1 MMPRPQTSAAQPPAA
16 PRRPMPRQR
25 GVVLV
30 TSLLLLIVVTILAIS
45 MFRSFGLDEKIA
57 GNVREK
63 QRALNAAETAEQY
76 AEYWLASGNAGAAIT
91 CTTTAVWTTGQVC
104 SAASV
109 PNFVAVPWQYNG
121 ANVGVFYLPSAP
133 TALSPTAA
141 TPMPIAASGQGTYYF
156 RPMYYITYLGAT
168 GTGNGK
174 IYQIDAAGFGGSAD
188 TVAVVE
194 STYLVQSSVSCL
206 GCNQ

>member
-1 MMPRPQTSAAQPPAA
+1 MTARRQPRVLPTHSIG
-16 PRRPMPRQR
+16 RQR

-63 QRALNAAETAEQY
+63 QRALSAAETAEQY
-76 AEYWLASGNAGAAIT
+76 AEYWLASGNGAAVVT
-91 CTTTAVWTTGQVC
+91 CTGMVTSLVGQVC
-104 SAASV
+104 SNTALPANFASL
-109 PNFVAVPWQYNG
+109 PWQYSG
-121 ANVGVFYLPSAP
+121 ANVGVTYLPNAPTATNSAP
-133 TALSPTAA
+133 T
-141 TPMPIAASGQGTYYF
+141 PMPLANSGQGNYYYT
-156 RPMYYITYLGAT
+156 PMFYITYLGPT

-174 IYQIDAAGFGGSAD
+174 IYQIDAAGYGGSPD
-188 TVAVVE
+188 TAAVVE

>member
-1 MMPRPQTSAAQPPAA
+1 MMARQQPPVS
-16 PRRPMPRQR
+16 PKQSIRRER

-63 QRALNAAETAEQY
+63 QRALSAAETAEQY
-76 AEYWLASGNAGAAIT
+76 AEYWLASGNGAAVVT
-91 CTTTAVWTTGQVC
+91 CTGMVTSLVGQVC
-104 SAASV
+104 SNTALPTS
-109 PNFVAVPWQYNG
+109 FVSLPWQYSG
-121 ANVGVFYLPSAP
+121 APVGVTYLPNAP
-133 TALSPTAA
+133 TATNSTP
-141 TPMPIAASGQGTYYF
+141 TPMPIATSGQGTYYYQ
-156 RPMYYITYLGAT
+156 PMFYITYLGAT

-174 IYQIDAAGFGGSAD
+174 IYQIDAAGYGGSPD
-188 TVAVVE
+188 TAAVVE

>member
-1 MMPRPQTSAAQPPAA
+1 
-16 PRRPMPRQR
+16 
-25 GVVLV
+25 
-30 TSLLLLIVVTILAIS
+30 

-76 AEYWLASGNAGAAIT
+76 AEYWLASGNGAAVT
-91 CTTTAVWTTGQVC
+91 CTSLVAYTVGQVC
-104 SAASV
+104 TLPLVS
-109 PNFVAVPWQYNG
+109 FTTTLPWT
-121 ANVGVFYLPSAP
+121 VGVTYLPNAP
-133 TALSPTAA
+133 TATNSTP
-141 TPMPIAASGQGTYYF
+141 TPMPLATSGQGTYFYT
-156 RPMYYITYLGAT
+156 PMFYITYLGAT

-174 IYQIDAAGFGGSAD
+174 IYQIDAAGYGGSPD
-188 TVAVVE
+188 TAAVVE